1 VTGRWFATEPLAAA
15 AVQLV
20 CVPHAGAGASAYRD
34 WQERLGPEIEVL
46 PVQLPGREA
55 RFGEPLVRSVSG
67 VVDELVGPVLERVRG
82 PVAVFGHSMGA
93 LIGYELAHALAER
106 GHAPVH
112 LFASGYPAP
121 HLPHVGPA
129 LHTLPEQ
136 EFQDHIVEL
145 QGTASEVLDHP
156 ELMGLLLRV
165 LKADYELCETYRHP
179 ERPAFAVPVTALGGE
194 QDPDTEGERLAR
206 WEDLSTGRS
215 TARWFSGGHFYLH
228 HHLDELMAIIEDTLL
243 GTGREHGGSNDGSD
257 RPERARTA
265 NSRVL
270 PTS

>member
-1 VTGRWFATEPLAAA
+1 MTGRWFATKPLVTA
-15 AVQLV
+15 AVQLI

-34 WQERLGPEIEVL
+34 WQDRLGPAIEVL

-55 RFGEPLVRSVSG
+55 RFGEPLVRSVSEL
-67 VVDELVGPVLERVRG
+67 VDGLVGPAVELVRG
-82 PVAVFGHSMGA
+82 PVAIFGHSMGS
-93 LIGYELAHALAER
+93 LIAYELAHAMAAR
-106 GHAPVH
+106 GRTPVH
-112 LFASGYPAP
+112 LFVSGYAAP
-121 HLPHVGPA
+121 HLPPRGPA
-129 LHTLPEQ
+129 LHTLPDQ
-136 EFQDHIVEL
+136 EFQDHISAL

-194 QDPDTEGERLAR
+194 QDPDTTGERLAR
-206 WEDLSTGRS
+206 WDDLTTGR
-215 TARWFSGGHFYLH
+215 TAARWFSGGHFYLH
-228 HHLDELMAIIEDTLL
+228 DHLDDLMAIIEDTLL

-257 RPERARTA
+257 RTDRPRTA
-265 NSRVL
+265 DSRVL